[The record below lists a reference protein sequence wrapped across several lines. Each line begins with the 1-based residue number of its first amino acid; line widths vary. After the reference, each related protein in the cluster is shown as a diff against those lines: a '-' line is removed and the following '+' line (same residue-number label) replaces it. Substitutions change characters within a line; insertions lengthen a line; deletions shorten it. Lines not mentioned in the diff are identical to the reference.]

1 MANYYRVSPK
11 FWLFTRRRGWTDA
24 QTSLGL
30 YLLTCEHRNLE
41 GLYRL
46 PKPYVA
52 ADLVWSAKKVEENF
66 AVVLES
72 GFAVYDEDAEMV
84 LIPKALKHQAPSTE
98 KQIIGAVA
106 QLERIPRTCLWD
118 AFRMACQLHCPR
130 LADAIEAKWPC
141 DSNTRAGSISISSSN
156 SISSSSPPLAP
167 PATPGGNR
175 DEPDMAPPMR
185 ANSRAHGTNPRNVDI
200 AAVEQQSVA
209 AGVLAASFLAAPSDA
224 HRAEWERLRTAL
236 VQSVGGKAV
245 MEGHIAD
252 LTLCGVLDGEFVI
265 DGTEDAWGWARLRLA
280 GPLEAWAQSLGI
292 KARFA
297 SVNEHE
303 GLRVAA

>member
-11 FWLFTRRRGWTDA
+11 FWLFARRRGWTDA

-52 ADLVWSAKKVEENF
+52 ADLVWTAKKVEENI

-72 GFAVYDEDAEMV
+72 GFAIYDDDAEMI

-98 KQIIGAVA
+98 KQVIGAVA

-141 DSNTRAGSISISSSN
+141 DSNTRAGAISSSN

-167 PATPGGNR
+167 PATPEGNPV
-175 DEPDMAPPMR
+175 EPVTASPVR
-185 ANSRAHGTNPRNVDI
+185 ANSRAHGTNPRAVDE
-200 AAVEQQSVA
+200 AALEQQAVK
-209 AGVLAASFLAAPSDA
+209 AGIQAASFLATPTDD
-224 HRAEWERLRTAL
+224 HRVEWDRLRTAL

-245 MEGHIAD
+245 MEAQIAD
-252 LTLCGVLDGEFVI
+252 LVLCGIEGGALVI
-265 DGTEDAWGWARLRLA
+265 DGTEDAWGWARQRLA
-280 GPLEAWAQSLGI
+280 GPLEAWAQSLDLD
-292 KARFA
+292 ARFA
-297 SVNEHE
+297 STDEHE